1 MKTRALITLLFILPA
16 MSAQADSEGAKSMKV
31 ELKTPDNCLPAEG
44 AVAGADGWADRI
56 VHTKTGIEL
65 VFIPAGS
72 FSMGSRQPRGGN
84 FPQHEVDVKEPFYIA
99 KTQVTNA
106 AYRIFLDA
114 AAYEGKGDTDPAY
127 DLYLRHFRGKSLMSS
142 DDDYPIVW
150 ISWNNAVAFC
160 RWAGLKLPTE
170 AQWEYACRAG
180 TTTPYY
186 FGQDDKNAGDYG
198 WSHTNSEALTHP
210 VALKKPNAWG
220 LYDMH
225 GNVWE
230 WVEDDFVGSYDGAP
244 VDGSARIEGTLT
256 KALRGG
262 SWSNNTWDYVFG
274 SSGRFNTA
282 PGNASNDVGF
292 RVALPISTPPHK

>member
-1 MKTRALITLLFILPA
+1 MKTRALITLLFILPG
-16 MSAQADSEGAKSMKV
+16 MSAQADSEGKQSMKA
-31 ELKTPDNCLPAEG
+31 ELRTPDSCVAASG
-44 AVAGADGWADRI
+44 AKAGADGWADRI
-56 VHTKTGIEL
+56 IHEKTGIEL

-72 FSMGSRQPRGGN
+72 FTMGSREARPVH
-84 FPQHEVDVKEPFYIA
+84 PVDVKEPFYIA
-99 KTQVTNA
+99 KTEITNA
-106 AYRIFLDA
+106 LYRSFLDA
-114 AAYEGKGDTDPAY
+114 TSYDGKGDTDPAY
-127 DLYLRHFRGKSLMSS
+127 DLYLRHFRGESLMSK

-150 ISWNNAVAFC
+150 ISWNNAAAYC
-160 RWAGLKLPTE
+160 KWAGLKLPTE

-180 TTTPYY
+180 TSTDYY
-186 FGQDDKNAGDYG
+186 FGEDEKDAGDYG

-230 WVEDDFVGSYDGAP
+230 WVEDDFVGGYEGAP
-244 VDGSARIEGTLT
+244 VDGSARIEGTMT

-262 SWSNNTWDYVFG
+262 SWSNNTWFYVFG
-274 SSGRFNTA
+274 SSGRFNSA

-292 RVALPISTPPHK
+292 RVSLPISTPAH

>member
-1 MKTRALITLLFILPA
+1 MRTKALVTLMYILTGMA
-16 MSAQADSEGAKSMKV
+16 VQADSEGNKSMKV
-31 ELKTPDNCLPAEG
+31 ELKTPDNCVAASG
-44 AVAGADGWADRI
+44 AVGVADRWADRI
-56 VHTKTGIEL
+56 VHTKTGIQL

-72 FSMGSRQPRGGN
+72 FTMGSREARPI
-84 FPQHEVDVKEPFYIA
+84 HEVDVKEPFYIG
-99 KTQVTNA
+99 KTEVTNA
-106 AYRIFLDA
+106 AYRSFLDA
-114 AAYEGKGDTDPAY
+114 SAYDGKGDTDPAY
-127 DLYLRHFRGKSLMSS
+127 DLYLRHFREKSLMSK

-160 RWAGLKLPTE
+160 KWAGLKLPTE
-170 AQWEYACRAG
+170 AQWEHACRAG

-244 VDGSARIEGTLT
+244 VDGSARIEGKLT

-292 RVALPISTPPHK
+292 RVVLPISEPLHK